1 VAVSAGAVSES
12 FARGAPSLLAP
23 SGLTDPER
31 RKQSFPFHP
40 GGLAIVAE
48 PPDLHSRREV
58 LRAFQLADIPVAVY
72 GDMHDWPGCD
82 VVCSGHRQGG
92 RDLAC
97 WLISQGARCILRIND
112 KRSTAEPQ
120 WSRER
125 RQGVEEAGK
134 KAGVTV
140 LPELGIPPSV
150 GYDFSQAAFEAVAH
164 QIAGYLFRQLDQTPR
179 IDAIMADSDGFVPK
193 IAAALRILGRDPAA
207 ILIAG
212 YDNYWQSLPERQW
225 ENFVPAA
232 TVDKDNF
239 RIGQELVRLLRQRM
253 AGTLGNA
260 PERRIVPP
268 RTVIVRKPA

>member
-1 VAVSAGAVSES
+1 
-12 FARGAPSLLAP
+12 
-23 SGLTDPER
+23 
-31 RKQSFPFHP
+31 
-40 GGLAIVAE
+40 
-48 PPDLHSRREV
+48 
-58 LRAFQLADIPVAVY
+58 
-72 GDMHDWPGCD
+72 
-82 VVCSGHRQGG
+82 
-92 RDLAC
+92 LAC

-112 KRSTAEPQ
+112 KRSAAEPQ

-125 RQGVEEAGK
+125 RQGVEEAGQ

-150 GYDFSQAAFEAVAH
+150 GYDFSQAAFDAAAH

-225 ENFVPAA
+225 EDFVPAA